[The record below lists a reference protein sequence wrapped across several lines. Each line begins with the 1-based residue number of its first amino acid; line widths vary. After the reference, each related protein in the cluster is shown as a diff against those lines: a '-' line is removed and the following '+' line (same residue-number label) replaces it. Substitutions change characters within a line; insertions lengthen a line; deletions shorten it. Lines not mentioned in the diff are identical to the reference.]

1 MRSRPLRTGPTDSPG
16 RYGAGAATGLSAVVA
31 LLLVVASLRFVG
43 GATAPAEAVQ
53 PYAPR
58 GLAVTQVAAGDW
70 FALSLRA
77 SGFRPNSTVLVDVGG
92 VDQRSLAVDA
102 AGVIDLRIELPDT
115 VGVQVR
121 GIALEGG
128 GLELREELGLARQD
142 TTLRD
147 LGLGLIAMVLLVI
160 VGVVAGPRL
169 RARFGP
175 VRPAG
180 METVERSGSR

>member
-1 MRSRPLRTGPTDSPG
+1 MESRPRGTGPTDRSD
-16 RYGAGAATGLSAVVA
+16 RRGAGAATGLSAVAA
-31 LLLVVASLRFVG
+31 LLLVVVSLRFVG

-77 SGFRPNSTVLVDVGG
+77 SGFRPNSTVLVAVGG
-92 VDQRSLAVDA
+92 VDERSLAVDA

-121 GIALEGG
+121 GVALEGG
-128 GLELREELGLARQD
+128 GLELREEIGLARQD

-147 LGLGLIAMVLLVI
+147 LGLVAMGLLVI

-169 RARFGP
+169 RARFGS
-175 VRPAG
+175 VRPVGDG
-180 METVERSGSR
+180 MVERSGSR

>member
-1 MRSRPLRTGPTDSPG
+1 MESGPRGTEPTDRSE
-16 RYGAGAATGLSAVVA
+16 RRKAGAAAGLSAVVA

-43 GATAPAEAVQ
+43 GATTPAEAVQ

-77 SGFRPNSTVLVDVGG
+77 SGFRPNSTVLVAVGG

-102 AGVIDLRIELPDT
+102 AGVIDLEIELPDT

-121 GIALEGG
+121 GVALEGG
-128 GLELREELGLARQD
+128 GLELREEFGLARQD

-147 LGLGLIAMVLLVI
+147 LALGLMAMALLVI
-160 VGVVAGPRL
+160 LGVVAGPRL

-175 VRPAG
+175 VRPVDDG
-180 METVERSGSR
+180 MVERSGSR